1 MLISMLSADFLRAR
15 RAPEL
20 LLAPLVVL
28 LASIYGG
35 FSLYASI
42 SGNSA
47 PAFVLLTPGSG
58 IVSLSSAPSITA
70 AIGATCLSGGLVPVV
85 SSVAVAYFLHRG
97 IASGHAGGLVAS
109 GAGRRKILA
118 EAFVISALT
127 SLTLL
132 AVGSA
137 PYLACY
143 AFGWIH
149 TSLPTGADVGAIWFS
164 LALLHSTFYSFMA
177 GCLVLLARRLWAG
190 VVSAALLSSGA
201 ADMLVSAALGVAGP
215 GFSVAGTIRLLL
227 PDSIMEALCAD
238 VLDLTAKYVG
248 GASLLVSAAL
258 TYLVLIAIVVAAG
271 IAPVGR
277 CGLLCRCS
285 S

>member
-1 MLISMLSADFLRAR
+1 MLISMLSADFFRAR
-15 RAPEL
+15 RTPEL

-28 LASIYGG
+28 LASMYGG
-35 FSLYASI
+35 ISLCAAI

-47 PAFVLLTPGSG
+47 PVLVLLTPGSG
-58 IVSLSSAPSITA
+58 IASLNSAPSITA

-85 SSVAVAYFLHRG
+85 GSVAVAYFLHRG
-97 IASGHAGGLVAS
+97 LASGHAGGLVAS
-109 GAGRRKILA
+109 GAGRGALLA
-118 EAFVISALT
+118 EAFAVSALT
-127 SLTLL
+127 SLALL

-149 TSLPTGADVGAIWFS
+149 TSLPTGADAGAIWFA

-177 GCLVLLARRLWAG
+177 GCLVLLARRLWVG
-190 VVSAALLSSGA
+190 VASAALLSSGA
-201 ADMLVSAALGVAGP
+201 ADMLLSAALGVAGP
-215 GFSVAGTIRLLL
+215 GFSAAGTIELLL

-238 VLDLTAKYVG
+238 MLDLSARYVG
-248 GASLLVSAAL
+248 DVSLLVSAAL
-258 TYLVLIAIVVAAG
+258 TYLVLIAIAVAAG
-271 IAPVGR
+271 VVLVGR
-277 CGLLCRCS
+277 CGLLCRRS